1 MGMETIDLSQQ
12 MAALAMDGINR
23 DTKVEMEAE
32 VTCEVERFSQAR
44 ARTDPVYILQQQHIQ
59 LQLHQQQQQKIVMQQ
74 QQQQQQQLTNNSF
87 PSLVSHQ
94 QICCPP
100 HQL

>member
-1 MGMETIDLSQQ
+1 MDLSQQ

-23 DTKVEMEAE
+23 DTEVEMEAE

-44 ARTDPVYILQQQHIQ
+44 ARTDPVYILQQQQIQ

-74 QQQQQQQLTNNSF
+74 QQQQQLSNNHF